1 MSLKLYIDLMSQPS
15 RALYILLKNIKY
27 DFTPVTVDLRKA
39 EHYSEDYAKINRFQ
53 RVPVIDHNGFI
64 LTESVAILKYLSRE
78 GIIPENLYPRENK
91 QAARVE
97 EFLEWQHAGLR
108 LHCAMFF
115 RVKVLDPVVTGKPVD
130 TKQLEGY
137 VRRMEG
143 ALDSFDQLWL
153 GQGHN
158 FITGDNI
165 CVADLLAACELEQPR
180 MAGYDPSA
188 KYANISEWIKRVR
201 SHFNPHYDQ
210 GHVIVNK
217 VIEKNNKTAAKL

>member
-1 MSLKLYIDLMSQPS
+1 MSLKLYFDLMSQPS

-27 DFTPVTVDLRKA
+27 DFTPMPVDLRKG

-53 RVPVIDHNGFI
+53 KVPVIDHNGFV

-78 GIIPENLYPRENK
+78 GIIPESLYPRGNK

-115 RVKVLDPVVTGKPVD
+115 RVKVLDPLVTGRPVD
-130 TKQLEGY
+130 NKQVEGY
-137 VRRMEG
+137 LRRMEN
-143 ALDSFDQLWL
+143 ALDSFDSLWL
-153 GQGHN
+153 GQGHQ

-165 CVADLLAACELEQPR
+165 CVADLLAACEVEQPR
-180 MAGYDPSA
+180 MAGYDASA
-188 KYANISEWIKRVR
+188 KYANIAGWMQRVK
-201 SHFNPHYDQ
+201 SHFNPHYDE
-210 GHVIVNK
+210 GHMIVNK
-217 VIEKNNKTAAKL
+217 LIEKQRKTAAKL